1 MTVHDLTLSQAAV
14 AYGGTLLYP
23 DCRFSGVSTDSRT
36 LVAGDL
42 FVALRG
48 ESFDA
53 HLFLKQAADK
63 AIGLVVQYPDKQI
76 DIPQW
81 VVPDTILALGQ
92 LAAMARQQFDGPLVA
107 LTGSS
112 GKTTVKEM
120 LASIFSCVAPVL
132 ATKGN
137 LNNHIGVPQTL
148 LALEAEHRFAVL
160 ELGASAPGE
169 IAYLASLVKPT
180 IAVVTNVLPAHV
192 EGFGSL
198 AGVAAAK
205 GEIYR
210 SLDASGTAVLN
221 LDEPWLEQWQK
232 SLPCVETVTFSINS
246 SEADVYASD
255 IRLDAEGCAVFKLH
269 INNELIEGDKS
280 VAQTPTELSVQL
292 HIPGRHN
299 VNNAL
304 AAAACAMAAGI
315 EITTIAAGLES
326 VSAVAGRME
335 YKSGIKQSRV
345 IDDSYNANPGSVKA
359 AIDVLSGLPGR
370 RILVLGDMAEL
381 GAEADKLHQNVGEY
395 ARQQGVDLLMASGEL
410 CAYAVQGFGS
420 DGHHFA
426 DKTALV
432 ESLVAELSVGVTVLI
447 KGSRSAAM
455 DEVVEQIVAVEN
467 VTAGGS
473 I

>member
-1 MTVHDLTLSQAAV
+1 MHNLTLSQAAV

-23 DCRFSGVSTDSRT
+23 DCRFSRVSTDSRT
-36 LVAGDL
+36 MVAGDL

-63 AIGLVVQYPDKQI
+63 AIGLVVQYPDKQL
-76 DIPQW
+76 DVPQW

-92 LAAMARQQFDGPLVA
+92 LAALARQQFDGPLVA

-120 LASIFSCVAPVL
+120 LASIFGCVAPVL

-137 LNNHIGVPQTL
+137 LNNHIGVPKTL

-180 IAVVTNVLPAHV
+180 IALVTNVLPAHV

-210 SLDASGTAVLN
+210 SLDASGVAVLN
-221 LDEPWLEQWQK
+221 LDEPWSEQWQK
-232 SLPCVETVTFSINS
+232 ALPCLETVTFSIDQ

-255 IRLDAEGCAVFKLH
+255 IRLDVEACAGFNLH
-269 INNELIEGDKS
+269 INGDKLA
-280 VAQTPTELSVQL
+280 AQISTELPVQL

-299 VNNAL
+299 VNNAV
-304 AAAACAMAAGI
+304 AAAACAVAAGL

-326 VSAVAGRME
+326 VAAVAGRME
-335 YKSGIKQSRV
+335 YKPGIKQSRV

-359 AIDVLSGLPGR
+359 AIDVLAGLQGR

-381 GAEADKLHQNVGEY
+381 GAEADKLHRDVGEY
-395 ARQQGVDLLMASGEL
+395 ARQQGIDVLMASGEL
-410 CAYAVQGFGS
+410 CAYAVESFGAR
-420 DGHHFA
+420 GHLFN
-426 DKTALV
+426 DKAALV
-432 ESLVAELSVGVTVLI
+432 ERLVTELRAGVTVLV

-455 DEVVEQIVAVEN
+455 DEVVEQIITVEQ